1 MDAKVNLPSLAALS
15 AQAETLRDLFAPE
28 ASDAERLAVVALVA
42 AGGKAGVAARHLFP
56 NVSSVE
62 AELRFAALRTS
73 PHVEQILTRY
83 YAARRMDAAEAI
95 AALSEIARDPLA
107 NPSLRISSASAILKA
122 QADGVGGLF
131 GADGMTSGDPE
142 AAIEAV
148 TARYRTP
155 APPPAA
161 NDATVQ

>member
-1 MDAKVNLPSLAALS
+1 MEAKVNLPPLAALT
-15 AQAETLRDLFAPE
+15 AQAASMRDLFPSE
-28 ASDAERLAVVALVA
+28 ASDAERLAVVTLVA
-42 AGGKAGVAARHLFP
+42 AGGKAAVAARHLFP
-56 NVSSVE
+56 QVSSVE

-73 PHVEQILTRY
+73 PHVEQLLTRY
-83 YAARRMDAAEAI
+83 YAARRMDAVEAL

-131 GADGMTSGDPE
+131 GADGVSSGDPE
-142 AAIEAV
+142 AAIEAI
-148 TARYRTP
+148 ASRYRTT
-155 APPPAA
+155 PPPAP